1 MASVPF
7 KSTAI
12 SGSIERTT
20 DDVSY
25 LVAGTNVTITT
36 GSGGQLTI
44 AATGGGGTPG
54 GSDTQVQ
61 FNDGGSFGGDA
72 NLTFDADGSA
82 DSTGLLTLTG
92 SLAILSGSTE
102 GGINMQR
109 GGGSVA
115 IGKSTF
121 ATPSNIA
128 AYKAGNFSHGYAI
141 GGGYIKSDGA
151 GSFSQG
157 VGSGANIKA
166 ESLGSFAQGTAFG
179 GNITANNVGSFAQ
192 GSASTNPISATALG
206 TFAQGHSFGG
216 AIAASGNGSFAQGR
230 TGIAASGEASFAQ
243 GNSHVL
249 ASSRGTFA
257 QGFNRVTSSAE
268 GAFSQGY
275 GPLVASGKGS
285 FAHGFVNNANYN
297 ITAAGQGSFAA
308 GYNSSGYIYASNKGS
323 FAVGFTRAGR
333 IRASAY
339 GSFAHGYT
347 YGNGNKSFIDA
358 TAKGSHASGY
368 VRDGGGHGYVIATN
382 LGSFAHGWVYSDATN
397 ARVQASGRG
406 SVAFGAAINDGSVLA
421 SGDGSFA
428 VGYSDTYTVS
438 ATAYNSSQFGQGSNA
453 IPSSLQVGS
462 KTASG
467 AKAIRIIRNLTSPY
481 LANSDAGDI
490 SSQLRILVPDGSSI
504 PAAANETKF
513 VFSGSIIEQHAGVPN
528 FAEGE
533 FSGEMVYFGGGS
545 LTAGR
550 VYYLASG
557 GSWLVARS
565 DASSAMSGSL
575 LGMALGTGTAAQ
587 KGVLL
592 RGFYQLPS
600 TPNTGSYTVGAPMYV
615 ATGPTG
621 ATSGFVIDSAPA
633 GTGQVV
639 RIAGHCVT
647 SDGLLWFNP
656 DGNFIIN
663 S

>member
-20 DDVSY
+20 SDVSY
-25 LVAGTNVTITT
+25 LVAGSNITITT
-36 GSGGQLTI
+36 ESNGQLTI
-44 AATGGGGTPG
+44 ASTGGGGTPG
-54 GSDTQVQ
+54 GADSQVQ
-61 FNDGGSFGGDA
+61 FNSNGAFQASDK
-72 NLTFDADGSA
+72 LTFVATGSA

-92 SLAILSGSTE
+92 SLAVLSGSTE

-109 GGGSVA
+109 GGGSIA
-115 IGKSTF
+115 IGKNAF

-128 AYKAGNFSHGYAI
+128 SYRAGNFSQGYAVS
-141 GGGYIKSDGA
+141 GGYIKSDGA
-151 GSFSQG
+151 GSFAQG

-230 TGIAASGEASFAQ
+230 SGVAASGEASFAQ
-243 GNSHVL
+243 GSNHIL
-249 ASSRGTFA
+249 AALSRGTFA
-257 QGFNRVTSSAE
+257 QGWNRVTSSAE

-285 FAHGFVNNANYN
+285 FAHGFVNNASYN
-297 ITAAGQGSFAA
+297 ITAAGQGSFAT
-308 GYNSSGYIYASNKGS
+308 GYNSSGYVFASSKGS
-323 FAVGFTRAGR
+323 FVAGFTRAGR

-358 TAKGSHASGY
+358 LAKGSHASGY
-368 VRDGGGHGYVIATN
+368 VWDAGGHGYVIASGE
-382 LGSFAHGWVYSDATN
+382 GSFAHGWVYSDATN

-406 SVAFGAAINDGSVLA
+406 STAFGAALNDGSVLA
-421 SGDGSFA
+421 SGVGSFA
-428 VGYSDTYTVS
+428 AGYADTYTIS
-438 ATAYNSSQFGQGSNA
+438 ATAYNSAQFGQGTNA

-462 KTASG
+462 KTALG
-467 AKAIRIIRNLTSPY
+467 GKAIRIIRNLTAASI
-481 LANSDAGDI
+481 ANSDAGDI
-490 SSQLRILVPDGSSI
+490 STQLRIVVPDGSSI

-550 VYYLASG
+550 VYYLAPG
-557 GSWLVARS
+557 GSWSVARS

-575 LGMALGTGTAAQ
+575 LGVALGTGTAAQ

-615 ATGPTG
+615 ATGSTD
-621 ATSGFVIDSAPA
+621 GFVIDSPPG

-639 RIAGHCVT
+639 RIAGHCVA